1 MVIISGNKSQNLTKK
16 TTEKNLPP
24 KGGSE
29 QASKQAEEEEEEY
42 LSSII
47 LAFRQLK
54 TPILKAPR
62 PSESFIFSF
71 FLSFLR
77 PKMYITH
84 LASYADREGGRDI
97 CIYICDIPCRRWDR
111 R

>member
-1 MVIISGNKSQNLTKK
+1 VSWLSSQETNHRISQKRPQKK
-16 TTEKNLPP
+16 ISPP
-24 KGGSE
+24 KE
-29 QASKQAEEEEEEY
+29 EASKQAEEEEEEY